1 MMAMQYDVQT
11 IHLNSTGFGYI
22 GRTRV
27 KGLII
32 SSTATG
38 GTVGIWDTLTA
49 LTSATYEQSTTT
61 VTVTKVAH
69 GLSTGQRVGLSFAV
83 ASGNSATNGNY
94 TITVLT
100 ADTFTI
106 TDINSRTIVAGT
118 ACTYVANTIG
128 TNSTQWHMTVDTAA
142 AAGTTNIVFPGE
154 GILIENG
161 LYLTLTAT
169 NIPAVTVF
177 YG

>member
-1 MMAMQYDVQT
+1 MAMQYDVST
-11 IHLNSTGFGYI
+11 IHLNSTGFGYV

-27 KGLII
+27 KGLVI

-61 VTVTKVAH
+61 VTITKVAH
-69 GLSTGQRVGLSFAV
+69 GLVTGQRIGISFGA

-94 TITVLT
+94 TITRLT
-100 ADTFTI
+100 ADTFSI

-118 ACTYVANTIG
+118 ACSYVANTTSG
-128 TNSTQWHMTVDTAA
+128 NSTQWHMTIDTAA
-142 AAGTTNIVFPGE
+142 AAATTNIVFPGE
-154 GILIENG
+154 GILIENA
-161 LYLTLTAT
+161 LYITLTTT
-169 NIPAVTVF
+169 NITSVTAF